1 MTSLNFK
8 DCPYISDHIRIEFDG
23 KLYNAREGDTVASAL
38 LRNDI
43 RLIGRS
49 FKYHRPRGIYTCGI
63 EEPNALVQI
72 LNEHNEPNTRATI
85 KRAYDGI
92 KVSSQNRWPSLSF
105 DIGSI
110 NNILS
115 PIFSAGFYYKTFMGP
130 KGFWKKIYEPLIRRT
145 AGLGKPP
152 KNFRSKSIHQNHNVD
167 ILIVGGGL
175 TGLIAARKLI
185 DTEHEVLLVEHDSF
199 LGGILKNS
207 NKIKKIDGK
216 KPYDWIIETEKLIKK
231 SKNIKILKNTLVT
244 TYNFTNHL
252 IALEDKFV
260 GKKIDTNKS
269 ELTLHK
275 IRTTNTIL
283 ANGHIERFISFRNN
297 DLPGVMLASSF
308 EKYMHRYGVVP
319 EDKLAIFTNNSST
332 FSLLKSLVNQGYKPK
347 AYIDSRDPA
356 NIEVEIKDFIKKN
369 NISFYPGHEVE
380 GCEGNKSI
388 EKIFVR
394 DRFLKIKSRDIL
406 VQITDASMLCV
417 SGGYNPDIHLFT
429 QSKGLVKWDEKIIS
443 FKPET
448 PFQNT
453 ITLGSVSGN
462 FDFKNISEEVNKKL
476 SPFKIVKYN
485 AEIEANISEN
495 FSIEELWETK
505 NNNQRKSNW
514 SKSFIDL
521 HNDVTTKD
529 LKQAIKEG
537 YDRIEHLKR
546 YTTNSMGTDQGKIS
560 SINSLGIVSKIL
572 NKKIAEV
579 GTTTYRPPYAP
590 LSFGAIAGRS
600 TYEYYDP
607 ERKTPIHN
615 WHIKNNA
622 VFEDVGQWKRPWYF
636 KKDES
641 ESMHQAVQRESKQTR
656 KTAGIIDGSTLGK
669 IEIKGKD
676 ALKFM
681 NLMYTNA
688 FTKMKPMTSR
698 YALILGEDGMIM
710 DDGIVCKINDK
721 HFIATTTSSGAPK
734 VLSHME
740 EFLQTEW
747 PHLQV
752 FLNSITEQF
761 TTFNISG
768 PKSREII
775 SKVFTDIDFS
785 NENFPF
791 MTFKTF
797 DYKNTQT
804 RIMRASFTG
813 ELGYEIYIS
822 PKHAL
827 ELWEQIFNYG
837 KEFNLVPYG
846 TETMHLLRAE
856 KGYVVIGQETDGTV
870 TPLDL
875 NFNWMIGK
883 KKKDFIGKRSLT
895 RSDTARE
902 DRKQLVGIVPLDKSQ
917 FIEEGQH
924 IVECEN
930 LPSKIKTP
938 IEYLGHVSSS
948 YHSPNLNHCISM
960 AMIKSGNKLMGKKLF
975 VSTPKGTKNIPV
987 EVVSPVFIDPENKR
1001 LTS

>member
-1 MTSLNFK
+1 MPALKNK
-8 DCPYISDHIRIEFDG
+8 YCDYISKNEIKITFDG
-23 KLYNAREGDTVASAL
+23 KSLNAYEGDTIASAL
-38 LRNDI
+38 IRNNI
-43 RLIGRS
+43 KLIGRS
-49 FKYHRPRGIYTCGI
+49 FKYHRPRGIYTCGV

-85 KRAYDGI
+85 KHIYEGMQI
-92 KVSSQNRWPSLSF
+92 SSQNRWPSLSF
-105 DIGSI
+105 DIGSL

-130 KGFWKKIYEPLIRRT
+130 KGFWKRVYEPLIRRT

-167 ILIVGGGL
+167 VVIIGGGL
-175 TGLIAARKLI
+175 SGLISSRKLI
-185 DTEHEVLLVEHDSF
+185 NTNHEVLLIEQDKF

-207 NKIKKIDGK
+207 NKVKSIEGK
-216 KPYDWIIETEKLIKK
+216 KLIDWIKETEQLITK

-244 TYNFTNHL
+244 NYNFTNHL

-260 GKKIDTNKS
+260 GKEIDTQKS

-275 IRTTNTIL
+275 IRTKHTIL

-308 EKYMHRYGVVP
+308 EKYIHRYGVVP
-319 EDKLAIFTNNSST
+319 ETKPVIFTNNSSSISLIK
-332 FSLLKSLVNQGYKPK
+332 SLLNLNCKPLV
-347 AYIDSRDPA
+347 YIDSRKEDE
-356 NIEVEIKDFIKKN
+356 IEDETKELLKN
-369 NISFYPGHEVE
+369 NEIIFYPHSEVE
-380 GCEGNKSI
+380 GCEGNKKV
-388 EKIFVR
+388 EKINIR
-394 DRFLKIKSRDIL
+394 SEGSIKTIK
-406 VQITDASMLCV
+406 ASMLCV

-429 QSKGLVKWDEKIIS
+429 QSKGLVKWDEKILS
-443 FKPET
+443 FKPDT

-462 FDFKNISEEVNKKL
+462 YKFKEINNEINTKL
-476 SPFKIVKYN
+476 SFLTTNNYN
-485 AEIEANISEN
+485 PEIELNISEN
-495 FSIEELWETK
+495 FSINELWETK
-505 NNNQRKSNW
+505 TEKKSNW

-529 LKQAIKEG
+529 LKQSISEG

-560 SINSLGIVSKIL
+560 SINSLGIVAKL
-572 NKKIAEV
+572 LKKNISEV

-590 LSFGAIAGRS
+590 LSFAAIAGRS

-607 ERKTPIHN
+607 ERKTPIHD

-622 VFEDVGQWKRPWYF
+622 VFEDIGQWKRPWF
-636 KKDES
+636 FRKNKNET
-641 ESMHQAVQRESKQTR
+641 MHQAVQRESKQTR
-656 KTAGIIDGSTLGK
+656 ETAGILDGSTLGK

-676 ALKFM
+676 ALEFM
-681 NLMYTNA
+681 NLIYTNA

-698 YALILGEDGMIM
+698 YALMLGEDGMIM
-710 DDGIVCKINDK
+710 DDGIVCKISDR
-721 HFIATTTSSGAPK
+721 HFISTTTSSGAPK

-752 FLNSITEQF
+752 YLNSITEQF

-768 PKSREII
+768 PKSRDII
-775 SKVFTDIDFS
+775 SKVFSKIDFS
-785 NENFPF
+785 NDNFPF
-791 MTFKTF
+791 MTFKIF
-797 DYKNTQT
+797 DYKNTQV
-804 RIMRASFTG
+804 RVMRASFTG

-827 ELWEQIFNYG
+827 ELWEKIFKYG
-837 KEFNLVPYG
+837 DKFNLVPYG

-870 TPLDL
+870 TPIDI

-883 KKKDFIGKRSLT
+883 KKKDFIGKRSLK
-895 RSDTARE
+895 RSDTIRE
-902 DRKQLVGIVPLDKSQ
+902 DRKQLVGIIPLDKSK

-924 IVECEN
+924 VVECEN
-930 LPSKIKTP
+930 LPNQIKTP
-938 IEYLGHVSSS
+938 IDYLGHISSS

-960 AMIKSGNKLMGKKLF
+960 AMIKGGNKLMGKKLF
-975 VSTPKGTKNIPV
+975 VSTSKGVQNIPV
-987 EVVSPVFIDPENKR
+987 KVVNPVFIDPDNKR

>member
-1 MTSLNFK
+1 MPSLINK
-8 DCPYISDHIRIEFDG
+8 DCNYISNKEIKIIFDG
-23 KLYNAREGDTVASAL
+23 KSYFAYESDTIASAL
-38 LRNDI
+38 LRNNI
-43 RLIGRS
+43 KLIGRS

-72 LNEHNEPNTRATI
+72 LNEHNEPNTRATV
-85 KRAYDGI
+85 KRAYNGI
-92 KVSSQNRWPSLSF
+92 NISSQNRWPSLSF

-152 KNFRSKSIHQNHNVD
+152 KNFRSKSVHQNHNID

-175 TGLIAARKLI
+175 SGLVAARKLI
-185 DTEHEVLLVEHDSF
+185 DTENEVLLVEQDCF

-207 NKIKKIDGK
+207 NKVNNINGK
-216 KPYDWIIETEKLIKK
+216 KAIEWINETEKLILK
-231 SKNIKILKNTLVT
+231 SKNVKILKNTLVT

-252 IALEDKFV
+252 IALEDKFA
-260 GKKIDTNKS
+260 GKKIDVNKS

-308 EKYMHRYGVVP
+308 EKYIHRYGVVP
-319 EDKLAIFTNNSST
+319 DDKPAIFTNNSST
-332 FSLLKSLVNQGYKPK
+332 FSLVKSLINLNCTPC
-347 AYIDSRDPA
+347 AYIDSRKKKD
-356 NIEVEIKDFIKKN
+356 IEDEVQNYLKKN
-369 NISFYPGHEVE
+369 NIPFFPGSEVE
-380 GCEGNKSI
+380 GCDGNKKV
-388 EKIFVR
+388 EKIFIR
-394 DRFLKIKSRDIL
+394 QGGSISSIS
-406 VQITDASMLCV
+406 ASMLCT
-417 SGGYNPDIHLFT
+417 SGGFNPDIHLFT

-443 FKPET
+443 FKPDT
-448 PFQNT
+448 TFQNT

-462 FDFKNISEEVNKKL
+462 YKFKEICNEIDKKL
-476 SPFKIVKYN
+476 SFLKIKELNFKIETNVTDEFTIK
-485 AEIEANISEN
+485 
-495 FSIEELWETK
+495 ELWETK
-505 NNNQRKSNW
+505 SDKKSKW

-529 LKQAIKEG
+529 LRQAIKEG

-560 SINSLGIVSKIL
+560 SITSLCIVSKIL
-572 NKKIAEV
+572 NKKISEV

-590 LSFGAIAGRS
+590 LSFAAIAGRS

-615 WHIKNNA
+615 WHLKNNA

-636 KKDES
+636 KKNDS
-641 ESMHQAVQRESKQTR
+641 ETMHQAVQRESKQTR
-656 KTAGIIDGSTLGK
+656 KTAGILDGSTLGK
-669 IEIKGKD
+669 IEIKGRD
-676 ALKFM
+676 ALEFM

-688 FTKMKPMTSR
+688 FTKMKPFTSR
-698 YALILGEDGMIM
+698 YALMLGEDGMIM
-710 DDGIVCKINDK
+710 DDGIICKINDK

-734 VLSHME
+734 VLAHME

-752 FLNSITEQF
+752 YLNSITEQF

-768 PKSREII
+768 PKSRDIMN
-775 SKVFTDIDFS
+775 KVFNEIDFS

-791 MTFKTF
+791 MTFKIFNYMDTEV
-797 DYKNTQT
+797 

-813 ELGYEIYIS
+813 ELGYEIYIN
-822 PKHAL
+822 PKFSLA
-827 ELWEQIFNYG
+827 LWEKIFDHG
-837 KEFNLVPYG
+837 KQFDLVPYG

-870 TPLDL
+870 TPIDI
-875 NFNWMIGK
+875 NFSWMIGK
-883 KKKDFIGKRSLT
+883 NKKDFIGKRSLS
-895 RSDTARE
+895 RSDTIRK
-902 DRKQLVGIVPLDKSQ
+902 DRKQLVGIIPLDKSK
-917 FIEEGQH
+917 FIDEGQH
-924 IVECEN
+924 IIECKT
-930 LPSKIKTP
+930 LPLKIKKP
-938 IEYLGHVSSS
+938 VSYLGHITSS
-948 YHSPNLNHCISM
+948 YHSPNLEHCISM
-960 AMIKSGNKLMGKKLF
+960 ALIKGGNKLIGSKLF
-975 VSTPKGTKNIPV
+975 VSTSNGTKNIPV
-987 EVVSPVFIDPENKR
+987 AVVNPVFIDPENKR
-1001 LTS
+1001 LVS

>member
-1 MTSLNFK
+1 MSSIDNNN
-8 DCPYISDHIRIEFDG
+8 CNYINRNKIKIIFDG
-23 KLYNAREGDTVASAL
+23 KSYDAFEGDTIASAL
-38 LRNDI
+38 IRNDI
-43 RLIGRS
+43 KLIGRS

-85 KRAYDGI
+85 KRVYDGI
-92 KVSSQNRWPSLSF
+92 NISSQNRWPSLFF

-175 TGLIAARKLI
+175 SGLIAARKFI
-185 DTEHEVLLVEHDSF
+185 NTDFEVLLVEQDCF

-207 NKIKKIDGK
+207 NKVKKLDDK
-216 KPYDWIIETEKLIKK
+216 KVFDWVKETEQLILK

-252 IALEDKFV
+252 IALEDKFA
-260 GKKIDTNKS
+260 GKKIDTKKS

-308 EKYMHRYGVVP
+308 EKYIHRYGVVP
-319 EDKLAIFTNNSST
+319 DVNPVIFTNNSST
-332 FSLLKSLVNQGYKPK
+332 ISLAKSLVELNCKPT
-347 AYIDSRDPA
+347 AYIDSR
-356 NIEVEIKDFIKKN
+356 NNSEIEIEIKDFLTKN
-369 NISFYPGHEVE
+369 NITFYPESEVE
-380 GCEGNKSI
+380 GCEGNKKVEKVYIRTGNSI
-388 EKIFVR
+388 SSIN
-394 DRFLKIKSRDIL
+394 
-406 VQITDASMLCV
+406 ASMLCP
-417 SGGYNPDIHLFT
+417 SGGFNPDIHLFT

-443 FKPET
+443 YKPDT

-453 ITLGSVSGN
+453 VTLGSVSGN
-462 FDFKNISEEVNKKL
+462 YDFNKLCEEIDKKL
-476 SPFKIVKYN
+476 SFLNAHKINVK
-485 AEIEANISEN
+485 IETNVTEN
-495 FSIEELWETK
+495 FSIRELWETK
-505 NNNQRKSNW
+505 SEKKSNW

-529 LKQAIKEG
+529 LKQAISEG

-572 NKKIAEV
+572 DKKISDV

-607 ERKTPIHN
+607 DRKTPIHN
-615 WHIKNNA
+615 WHIKNKA

-636 KKDES
+636 KKNES
-641 ESMHQAVQRESKQTR
+641 ETMHQAVQRESKQTR
-656 KTAGIIDGSTLGK
+656 QTAGILDGSTLGK

-676 ALKFM
+676 ALEFM

-698 YALILGEDGMIM
+698 YALMLGEDGMIM
-710 DDGIVCKINDK
+710 DDGIICKINDK

-752 FLNSITEQF
+752 YLNSITEQF
-761 TTFNISG
+761 STFNLSG
-768 PKSREII
+768 PKARTII
-775 SKVFTDIDFS
+775 SKVFTDINFS
-785 NENFPF
+785 NEKFPF
-791 MTFKTF
+791 MTFKTL
-797 DYKNTQT
+797 DYKNTQV

-827 ELWEQIFNYG
+827 ELWEKIFNYG
-837 KEFNLVPYG
+837 EEFNLVPYG

-895 RSDTARE
+895 RSDTVRD
-902 DRKQLVGIVPLDKSQ
+902 DRKQLVGIIPIDKSQ

-924 IVECEN
+924 ILEFEN

-938 IEYLGHVSSS
+938 IEYLGHISSS

-960 AMIKSGNKLMGKKLF
+960 AMIKSGNKLKGKKLF

-987 EVVSPVFIDPENKR
+987 EIVSPVFIDPENKR
-1001 LTS
+1001 LVS

>member
-1 MTSLNFK
+1 MS
-8 DCPYISDHIRIEFDG
+8 
-23 KLYNAREGDTVASAL
+23 
-38 LRNDI
+38 
-43 RLIGRS
+43 
-49 FKYHRPRGIYTCGI
+49 
-63 EEPNALVQI
+63 
-72 LNEHNEPNTRATI
+72 
-85 KRAYDGI
+85 
-92 KVSSQNRWPSLSF
+92 
-105 DIGSI
+105 
-110 NNILS
+110 
-115 PIFSAGFYYKTFMGP
+115 
-130 KGFWKKIYEPLIRRT
+130 
-145 AGLGKPP
+145 
-152 KNFRSKSIHQNHNVD
+152 
-167 ILIVGGGL
+167 
-175 TGLIAARKLI
+175 GLIAARKLI
-185 DTEHEVLLVEHDSF
+185 NTDYDVLLVEQDGF
-199 LGGILKNS
+199 LGGVLKNS
-207 NKIKKIDGK
+207 NKVKYIGNKLAI
-216 KPYDWIIETEKLIKK
+216 DWINETEKLITK

-252 IALEDKFV
+252 IALEDKFA

-275 IRTTNTIL
+275 IRTNNTIL

-308 EKYMHRYGVVP
+308 EKYIHRYGVVP
-319 EDKLAIFTNNSST
+319 EKNPVIFTNNSST
-332 FSLLKSLVNQGYKPK
+332 ISLAKSLINLKCKPA
-347 AYIDSRDPA
+347 AYVDSRNIK
-356 NIEVEIKDFIKKN
+356 NIEDEIKQYLKDNDIK
-369 NISFYPGHEVE
+369 FYPESEVE
-380 GCEGNKSI
+380 GCDGNKKV
-388 EKIFVR
+388 EK
-394 DRFLKIKSRDIL
+394 
-406 VQITDASMLCV
+406 VQIRQGKSIFPINASMLCT

-443 FKPET
+443 FKPDT
-448 PFQNT
+448 SFQNT

-462 FDFKNISEEVNKKL
+462 YNFKKVCEEVDTKL
-476 SPFKIVKYN
+476 SFLKINKYDV
-485 AEIEANISEN
+485 EIETNVAEN
-495 FSIEELWETK
+495 FSIQELWETK
-505 NNNQRKSNW
+505 SLKKSNW

-521 HNDVTTKD
+521 HNDVTVKD
-529 LKQAIKEG
+529 LKQAISEG

-572 NKKIAEV
+572 NKKISEV

-590 LSFGAIAGRS
+590 LSFAAIAGRS
-600 TYEYYDP
+600 TYEFYDP

-615 WHIKNNA
+615 WHVKNNA
-622 VFEDVGQWKRPWYF
+622 IFEDVGQWKRPWYF
-636 KKDES
+636 KKDDNET
-641 ESMHQAVQRESKQTR
+641 MYQAVQRESKQTR
-656 KTAGIIDGSTLGK
+656 QSAGILDGSTLGK

-676 ALKFM
+676 ALEFM

-698 YALILGEDGMIM
+698 YALMLGEDGMIM
-710 DDGIVCKINDK
+710 DDGIICKINDK

-768 PKSREII
+768 PKTREII
-775 SKVFTDIDFS
+775 SKVFTEIDFS
-785 NENFPF
+785 NEAFPF

-797 DYKNTQT
+797 NYKNTLA

-827 ELWEQIFNYG
+827 DLWETIFKYG
-837 KEFNLVPYG
+837 KEFGLVPYG

-870 TPLDL
+870 TPIDI

-883 KKKDFIGKRSLT
+883 NKKDFIGKRSLK

-902 DRKQLVGIVPLDKSQ
+902 DRKQLVGVIPLDKSQ

-924 IVECEN
+924 ILECEN

-938 IEYLGHVSSS
+938 IDYLGHISSS

-960 AMIKSGNKLMGKKLF
+960 AMIKGGNKLKGKKLY
-975 VSTPKGTKNIPV
+975 VSTPNGTKNILV
-987 EVVSPVFIDPENKR
+987 EIVNPVFLDPENKR
-1001 LTS
+1001 LVS

>member
-1 MTSLNFK
+1 MASVNNFN
-8 DCPYISDHIRIEFDG
+8 CNYIKKNKIKITFDG
-23 KLYNAREGDTVASAL
+23 KTYEALEGDTIASAL
-38 LRNDI
+38 IRNNI
-43 RLIGRS
+43 KLIGRS

-85 KRAYDGI
+85 KRVYEGI
-92 KVSSQNRWPSLSF
+92 KIESQNRWPSLAF

-110 NNILS
+110 NNVLS

-130 KGFWKKIYEPLIRRT
+130 RGFWKKIYEPLIRRT

-167 ILIVGGGL
+167 FVIIGGGL
-175 TGLIAARKLI
+175 SGLIAARKLI
-185 DTEHEVLLVEHDSF
+185 NTEYDVILIEQDSF

-207 NKIKKIDGK
+207 NKVNRIDGK
-216 KPYDWIIETEKLIKK
+216 ITSDWIDETEKLIKQ
-231 SKNIKILKNTLVT
+231 SKNVRILKNTLAT

-252 IALEDKFV
+252 IALEDKFT

-275 IRTTNTIL
+275 IRTNYTVL

-308 EKYMHRYGVVP
+308 EKYIHRYGVVP
-319 EDKLAIFTNNSST
+319 EKNPVIFTNNSST
-332 FSLLKSLVNQGYKPK
+332 ISLVKSLVNLNCKPL
-347 AYIDSRDPA
+347 AYIDSRK
-356 NIEVEIKDFIKKN
+356 IKDIETEVKN
-369 NISFYPGHEVE
+369 YLKENEIAFYSESEVE
-380 GCEGNKSI
+380 GCDGNKKV
-388 EKIFVR
+388 EKINIRNGNSIFS
-394 DRFLKIKSRDIL
+394 IN
-406 VQITDASMLCV
+406 TSMLCL

-429 QSKGLVKWDEKIIS
+429 QSKGLVKWDEKIVS
-443 FKPET
+443 FKPDT
-448 PFQNT
+448 SFQNT
-453 ITLGSVSGN
+453 LTLGSVSGN
-462 FDFKNISEEVNKKL
+462 FDFKSVCKEVEEKL
-476 SPFKIVKYN
+476 SSFNTNKFN
-485 AEIEANISEN
+485 FEIETNVSEN
-495 FSIEELWETK
+495 YLIKELWETK
-505 NNNQRKSNW
+505 IDKKSNW

-521 HNDVTTKD
+521 HNDVTVND

-560 SINSLGIVSKIL
+560 SINALGIVAKIL
-572 NKKIAEV
+572 NKKISDV

-590 LSFGAIAGRS
+590 LSFSAIAGRS
-600 TYEYYDP
+600 TYEFYDP
-607 ERKTPIHN
+607 QRKTPIHS
-615 WHIKNNA
+615 WHQKNNA
-622 VFEDVGQWKRPWYF
+622 VFEDVGQWKRPWFF
-636 KKDES
+636 KKHDKET
-641 ESMHQAVQRESKQTR
+641 MNQAVQRESKQTR
-656 KTAGIIDGSTLGK
+656 ETAGILDGSTLGK

-676 ALKFM
+676 ALEFM

-698 YALILGEDGMIM
+698 YALMLGEDGMIM
-710 DDGIVCKINDK
+710 DDGIVCKLNDK

-734 VLSHME
+734 VLAHME

-752 FLNSITEQF
+752 YLNSITEQF
-761 TTFNISG
+761 NTFNISG
-768 PKSREII
+768 PKSRDII
-775 SKVFTDIDFS
+775 SKVFTDVDFS
-785 NENFPF
+785 NNNFPF
-791 MTFKTF
+791 MSFKF
-797 DYKNTQT
+797 FKYQNTQV

-813 ELGYEIYIS
+813 ELGYEIYI
-822 PKHAL
+822 PPNQAL
-827 ELWEQIFNYG
+827 ELWEKIFECG
-837 KEFNLVPYG
+837 KGYNLVPYG

-870 TPLDL
+870 TPIDI

-883 KKKDFIGKRSLT
+883 NKKDFIGKRSLV
-895 RSDTARE
+895 RSDTMRK
-902 DRKQLVGIVPLDKSQ
+902 DRKQLVGVVPIDKSQ

-930 LPSKIKTP
+930 LPRKIKTP
-938 IEYLGHVSSS
+938 INYLGHISSS

-960 AMIKSGNKLMGKKLF
+960 AMIKGGNLMQGKKLF
-975 VSTPKGTKNIPV
+975 VSTSNGEKNIPV
-987 EVVSPVFIDPENKR
+987 EIVNPVFIDPENKK
-1001 LTS
+1001 LIS